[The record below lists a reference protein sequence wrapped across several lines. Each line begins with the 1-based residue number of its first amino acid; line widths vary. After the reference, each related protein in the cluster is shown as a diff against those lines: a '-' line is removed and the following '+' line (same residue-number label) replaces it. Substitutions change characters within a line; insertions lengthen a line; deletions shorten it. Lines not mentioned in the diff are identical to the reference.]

1 MAQNMVLLPVRGGD
15 GACTEVSKAAAPET
29 KGGQWGGDPG
39 PISVCFHAIPVR
51 DSVKPAL

>member
-15 GACTEVSKAAAPET
+15 GACTEVSKAAALDMS
-29 KGGQWGGDPG
+29 GDSG